1 MYKCLCY
8 VHIPQDLST
17 AIITVASHSVY
28 LTHVQFID
36 VVPEVGLILDIKIG
50 STGAIGPN
58 HVVWTC
64 KQQKLSLTQRS
75 DLVFGG

>member
-1 MYKCLCY
+1 MLCT
-8 VHIPQDLST
+8 HTTGPST

-50 STGAIGPN
+50 HRSYRPN
-58 HVVWTC
+58 HGV
-64 KQQKLSLTQRS
+64 
-75 DLVFGG
+75 

>member
-1 MYKCLCY
+1 MLCT
-8 VHIPQDLST
+8 HTTGPST

-50 STGAIGPN
+50 HRSYRPN
-58 HVVWTC
+58 HGVDDPSALPSPTSTPHSS
-64 KQQKLSLTQRS
+64 Q
-75 DLVFGG
+75 